1 MDASSPLFHDFSALT
16 ELKRQARTEQSS
28 AVKPVAE
35 QFEAVFLQM
44 LMKGMR
50 ATVPEGGLF
59 DTPAIKQYQSMFDNQ
74 LAVSMAAQG
83 GTGLAELIA
92 RQLEGNTMAVAET
105 GDANKAGAE
114 NGVSKDGDS
123 WQRAA
128 LGLGDQQG
136 GGL

>member
-1 MDASSPLFHDFSALT
+1 MDTSSTLFHDFSALT

-83 GTGLAELIA
+83 GTGLADLIA
-92 RQLEGNTMAVAET
+92 SQLEGNVAPSFESST
-105 GDANKAGAE
+105 SGAGDEQGAE
-114 NGVSKDGDS
+114 D
-123 WQRAA
+123 WQRSS
-128 LGLGDQQG
+128 LGLNRHGSDPS
-136 GGL
+136 

>member
-1 MDASSPLFHDFSALT
+1 MEASSPLFHDFSALT

-28 AVKPVAE
+28 AVQPVAE

-59 DTPAIKQYQSMFDNQ
+59 DTPAVKQYQSMFDNQ

-83 GTGLAELIA
+83 GTGLADLIA
-92 RQLEGNTMAVAET
+92 RQLEGGAAPALDMAASDDVDEQ
-105 GDANKAGAE
+105 GAQ
-114 NGVSKDGDS
+114 D

-128 LGLGDQQG
+128 LGLNPKGGDQP
-136 GGL
+136 

>member
-1 MDASSPLFHDFSALT
+1 MEASSPLFHDFSALT

-28 AVKPVAE
+28 AVQPVAE

-59 DTPAIKQYQSMFDNQ
+59 DTPAVKQYQSMFDNQ

-83 GTGLAELIA
+83 GTGLADLIA
-92 RQLEGNTMAVAET
+92 RQLEGNVAPLADAST
-105 GDANKAGAE
+105 GEALNDQ
-114 NGVSKDGDS
+114 GVQD
-123 WQRAA
+123 WQRAT
-128 LGLGDQQG
+128 LGLNTKEGDQP
-136 GGL
+136 

>member
-1 MDASSPLFHDFSALT
+1 MDASSPLFHDFGALT

-28 AVKPVAE
+28 AVQPVAE

-83 GTGLAELIA
+83 GTGLAQLIA
-92 RQLEGNTMAVAET
+92 RQLEGTTAPESKTEAVADE
-105 GDANKAGAE
+105 GAE
-114 NGVSKDGDS
+114 ANEL
-123 WQRAA
+123 WQRAV
-128 LGLGDQQG
+128 LGLGDQG
-136 GGL
+136 EADR